1 MGSDGVGGAVITP
14 ISPQTVMNSFLL
26 IVVRI
31 YKSSLP
37 TMVNDAANLVIFPET
52 AKKSRKICKFVRKTL
67 SLQHE
72 FRNILKHR
80 RYEEDIPFHG
90 HSAPAA
96 AGKCSNK
103 IHLW

>member
-52 AKKSRKICKFVRKTL
+52 AKKSRKICKFVRKAL

-72 FRNILKHR
+72 FRTILKHR
-80 RYEEDIPFHG
+80 RYEENLPFHG